1 MSDQRYAVTIVHGDS
16 VKQYSEQFQTQASYA
31 APWKAVLQKA
41 HKQATVSCQC
51 PGTGCRLLAVRH
63 MSDNDSFHLSRYPR
77 TGAEHALDC
86 VYYSPDPDKS
96 GLGSY
101 SKGVVEETSEGDLK
115 IKLTLSLRK
124 KEPADTGQAPEATG
138 SSSGSGKAT
147 KPAMTLLGLLHLL
160 WNEAGLNT
168 WSPGMAGKRG
178 LGLVHSRL
186 QDAADRML
194 ASRMRIG
201 DALVIAAG
209 SKGFQSEANERK
221 VKSAIKNNRRLLVI
235 APLAGHTE
243 DREKTAARYLTI
255 TGFNGVPR
263 MFLDDEIWSTV
274 ARRFKREL
282 SAWRQGRRV
291 IAIVQSDQPTEPG
304 KAQALNVALMVV
316 SDEWIPVESSY
327 EAVIEARLR
336 EESRRFVKPL
346 RFDSSED
353 QVFPDFW
360 LMDASAGTEYP
371 MEVYGRSDP
380 KYLARKEVKAT
391 YYRTHYGTGWW
402 AWDASSDPQGNAIP
416 EFPSVRT

>member
-1 MSDQRYAVTIVHGDS
+1 
-16 VKQYSEQFQTQASYA
+16 
-31 APWKAVLQKA
+31 
-41 HKQATVSCQC
+41 
-51 PGTGCRLLAVRH
+51 
-63 MSDNDSFHLSRYPR
+63 
-77 TGAEHALDC
+77 
-86 VYYSPDPDKS
+86 
-96 GLGSY
+96 
-101 SKGVVEETSEGDLK
+101 
-115 IKLTLSLRK
+115 
-124 KEPADTGQAPEATG
+124 
-138 SSSGSGKAT
+138 
-147 KPAMTLLGLLHLL
+147 MTLLGLLHLL

-291 IAIVQSDQPTEPG
+291 IAIVQTDQPTEPG

>member
-1 MSDQRYAVTIVHGDS
+1 MSDQRYAVAIVHGDS

-51 PGTGCRLLAVRH
+51 PGSGCRLLAIRH
-63 MSDNDSFHLSRYPR
+63 MSDSDSFHLSRYPR
-77 TGAEHALDC
+77 TGSEHAFDC
-86 VYYSPDPDKS
+86 IYYSPDPDKS
-96 GLGSY
+96 GIGSY

-124 KEPADTGQAPEATG
+124 KEPAESEQAHEATG
-138 SSSGSGKAT
+138 SSSASGSAT

-160 WNEAGLNT
+160 WSEAGLNT

-186 QDAADRML
+186 QSAADRML

-209 SKGFQSEANERK
+209 TQGHQSKANERK
-221 VKSAIKNNRRLLVI
+221 VESAIKNKRRLLVI

-263 MFLDDEIWSTV
+263 MLLDEEIWSTV
-274 ARRFKREL
+274 SRRFKREL

-291 IAIVQSDQPTEPG
+291 IAIVQTDQPSEQT

-316 SDEWIPVESSY
+316 SNEWIPVDSSY

-360 LMDASAGTEYP
+360 LMDASVGTEYP

-380 KYLARKEVKAT
+380 KYLARKEAKAH
-391 YYRTHYGTGWW
+391 YYRTHYGTNWW
-402 AWDASSDPQGNAIP
+402 AWDASADPKGESIP
-416 EFPSVRT
+416 IFPATRN